1 MRSIPG
7 QLLISGNYHLW
18 MEVIDEQQED
28 KKLKNCRQLLRLLPP
43 SHTVLLRSV
52 LRLLR
57 RIASVE
63 STSKMNVQSLAIC
76 IAPSLLENPSLFL
89 ITNN

>member
-1 MRSIPG
+1 MIPG

-18 MEVIDEQQED
+18 IEISEEEQED

-43 SHTVLLRSV
+43 SHTILLRSI

-57 RIASVE
+57 RISNAE
-63 STSKMNVQSLAIC
+63 STSKMNAQSLAIC
-76 IAPSLLENPSLFL
+76 IAPSLLENSSFFN
-89 ITNN
+89 IFSF